1 MTKTLET
8 SLAVSELLALL
19 HNRNITV
26 RLEGEQ
32 LRITAPAGVMTPE
45 LKQLLTLH
53 KAALQDLL
61 RGAAETPVIPVLPRP
76 GPFPL
81 SFAQQRLWFLEQLE
95 PGEPTYNQS
104 NLFRL
109 RGALDVSALEQ
120 AFTTLV
126 TRHEALRT
134 VVRSQD
140 GVPYQFIQPPAALT
154 LPIIDLADLPA
165 AGRMET
171 ALARARSELRR
182 PFDLTSDLM
191 VRICLLRLAADD
203 HLLVASTHHIASDGW
218 SLNIFWRE
226 FARLY
231 TGYVTQASVTL
242 PELPIQYADF
252 AVWQRQW
259 LSGEQLERQLGYWQ
273 RTLAGLTPLTLPTD
287 RPRPAVL
294 SQQGDSADFRLE
306 PELTQR
312 LRQLAHQEG
321 MTPFMVLLAA
331 FQVLLYRYSGQDDVA
346 VGTAIANRNRAAI
359 EGLVGF
365 FVNTLVIRTDMAGNP
380 GFRSLL
386 QRVRQTALDAFDH
399 QDLPFEKLV
408 EELQPERQHNRHPL
422 FQVMVFQ
429 VLTGEAQ
436 ALALP
441 GIQME
446 PLRVELNT
454 NKFDLALALR
464 EDDSQTHGRLSYN
477 TDLFDVA
484 TIARMIGHF
493 QTLLAAVVADPD
505 RPIGQLPLLTA
516 AEREQLLVT
525 WNATDR
531 PYPRDATLPALF
543 ERQAAAHP
551 AAVALYWGEQAITY
565 AELNRRANGL
575 AQMLRRQGIE
585 TGAVV
590 GLCLRRSPEMIVALL
605 AILKAGAA
613 YAPLDPAFP
622 PARLAFMAAD
632 AAVAL
637 ILTEATLAPRLHESG
652 VRLVLVD
659 DLLCEVAVASDNPA
673 PTESVAADSAASATD
688 PAYIM
693 YTSGSTGQPKGVAS
707 SHRAVARLVCNVDY
721 VTLGREQVLLQLAPL
736 AFDASTFEIWG
747 ALLHGSPLVLAPD
760 GLPDY
765 AELEALIV
773 RRRVSVLWLT
783 TGLFNSIV
791 DQRVQMLHDIPVVL
805 TGGQTISIE
814 HVRRAQEQLPNTAL
828 IHCYGPTENTTF
840 TCTYPIPRPLPA
852 ATASIPIGRPIPN
865 TQVYILD
872 AHLEPAPIGVM
883 GELYTGGDGVAS
895 GYLRRPALSAVHFVA
910 HPFRPGEL
918 LYRTGDLARW
928 RSDGVVE
935 FIGRRDRQ
943 VKLRGYRIEPGE
955 IEAALR
961 LHPAVRDAVVIA
973 QQHADD
979 QRLVA
984 YLVVDPLQQPSPAAL
999 RSALSARLPEYMV
1012 PAAFVFV
1019 DAIPLTA
1026 NGKTDV
1032 QALRTQPA
1040 TVQTPA
1046 RGAAPPRDD
1055 LERQLVHIWEHVLA
1069 QRPIGVEDDF
1079 FDLGGHSLLA
1089 VKLLDKIERA
1099 TGRRLPLT
1107 VLFATPTV
1115 AALAQALRDRAWQPD
1130 WSALVAIRPQGSRI
1144 PLFLAPPGG
1153 SSALRFRPLVSHL
1166 SEEQPVYAFHPIGL
1180 DDDRAPHST
1189 VEAMATYYVQALRRF
1204 LPDGPYLIGGMCFG
1218 AHVAVEMA
1226 RQLEAAGDRVTAV
1239 ISLDATPPANG
1250 PTWQAAPPVEQD
1262 FQYYV
1267 RQAQAFRRA
1276 NRLLRATFASA
1287 AIRFRRMMRFAHAR
1301 ASGAELRRQ
1310 RLSQAHLVAQ
1320 RAFQAQRIQA
1330 PLMLLQSEQR
1340 AQNSASQARWAS
1352 LTDDV
1357 VIDVVPGTT
1366 HQDLLLQEPYISQ
1379 LASLLDER
1387 LARLAVER

>member
-1 MTKTLET
+1 MTKSLET
-8 SLAVSELLALL
+8 PLAVSELLALL
-19 HNRNITV
+19 HNRNVTV

-32 LRITAPAGVMTPE
+32 LRITAPTGVMTPE
-45 LKQLLTLH
+45 LKQQITIH

-61 RGAAETPVIPVLPRP
+61 RGVAETPVIPVLPRP

-109 RGALDVSALEQ
+109 RGALDVGALEQ
-120 AFTTLV
+120 AFTALV

-140 GVPYQFIQPPAALT
+140 GVPYQFIQPPIAPT
-154 LPIIDLADLPA
+154 LPMIDLTDLPA
-165 AGRMET
+165 GVRMAT

-242 PELPIQYADF
+242 PDLPIQYADF

-259 LSGEQLERQLGYWQ
+259 LSGEQLSRQLGYWQ
-273 RTLAGLTPLTLPTD
+273 RTLAGLTPLALPTD

-306 PELTQR
+306 PEVTRR

-365 FVNTLVIRTDMAGNP
+365 FVNTLVIRTDLTGNP

-408 EELQPERQHNRHPL
+408 EELHPERQHNRHPL

-429 VLTGEAQ
+429 VLAGEAQ
-436 ALALP
+436 AMALP

-464 EDDSQTHGRLSYN
+464 EDDVQTHGRLSYN
-477 TDLFDVA
+477 TDLFDA
-484 TIARMIGHF
+484 PTIVRMIGHF
-493 QTLLAAVVADPD
+493 QTLIAAVVADPD

-543 ERQAAAHP
+543 ERQVAAHP
-551 AAVALYWGEQAITY
+551 AAVALYWGDQVITY

-585 TGAVV
+585 TGAAV

-622 PARLAFMAAD
+622 TARLAFMAAD
-632 AAVAL
+632 ASVDL

-652 VRLVLVD
+652 VRLVLVE
-659 DLLCEVAVASDNPA
+659 DLTHEDAVANDNPA
-673 PTESVAADSAASATD
+673 PTASATD

-773 RRRVSVLWLT
+773 HRRVSVLWLT
-783 TGLFNSIV
+783 TGIFNSIV
-791 DQRVQMLHDIPVVL
+791 DQRVQMLRDIPVVL
-805 TGGQTISIE
+805 TGGQVISIE
-814 HVRRAQEQLPNTAL
+814 HVRRAQERLPDTTL

-840 TCTYPIPRPLPA
+840 TCSYPIPRPLPA

-872 AHLEPAPIGVM
+872 AHLEPAPIGVI
-883 GELYTGGDGVAS
+883 GELYTGGDGVAR
-895 GYLRRPALSAVHFVA
+895 GYLRRPALSAAHFVA
-910 HPFRPGEL
+910 HPFRPGEI

-935 FIGRRDRQ
+935 FMGRRDRQ
-943 VKLRGYRIEPGE
+943 VKLRGYRIELGE
-955 IEAALR
+955 IETALR
-961 LHPAVRDAVVIA
+961 LRPAVRDAVVIA
-973 QQHADD
+973 QQHAGD

-999 RSALSARLPEYMV
+999 RSTLADQLPEYMI

-1032 QALRTQPA
+1032 PALLAQPA
-1040 TVQTPA
+1040 TFHTPA
-1046 RGAAPPRDD
+1046 RAAAPPRDD

-1069 QRPIGVEDDF
+1069 LRPIGVEDDF

-1089 VKLLDKIERA
+1089 VKLLDKIERT

-1130 WSALVAIRPQGSRI
+1130 WSALVAIRPQGSRM
-1144 PLFLAPPGG
+1144 PLFLVPPGG

-1166 SEEQPVYAFHPIGL
+1166 SAEQPVYAFHPIGL

-1189 VEAMATYYVQALRRF
+1189 VEAMAAYYVQELWRF

-1226 RQLEAAGDRVTAV
+1226 QQLEAAGERVLALV
-1239 ISLDATPPANG
+1239 VLDASPPSNG
-1250 PTWQAAPPVEQD
+1250 PDWHWQAPQPVEKN
-1262 FQYYV
+1262 FQYFARRV
-1267 RQAQAFRRA
+1267 RERQRS
-1276 NRLLRATFASA
+1276 NRLISATIASA
-1287 AIRFRRMMRFAHAR
+1287 SARFQRLAAFLYASVNIR
-1301 ASGAELRRQ
+1301 ELRRK
-1310 RLSQAHLVAQ
+1310 RLRQKHLMAQ
-1320 RAFQAQRIQA
+1320 RAYQSRPFQA
-1330 PLMLLQSEQR
+1330 PLILIQSEEYKNR
-1340 AQNSASQARWAS
+1340 DGYLDRWRSLACSVDLSAV
-1352 LTDDV
+1352 D
-1357 VIDVVPGTT
+1357 GTS
-1366 HQDLLLQEPYISQ
+1366 HRDLLLQEPYISQ
-1379 LASLLDER
+1379 LAGLLDER